1 MAESDGQGTGHGAGQ
16 GTGHG
21 AGQGAA
27 QASHSTS
34 RSRPGQ
40 RRVTQWMR
48 DYVRLPGIPDE
59 YIAQDGAPRAVW
71 TRFFEAFATLS
82 PADIERRFGA
92 ADRHLREAGVT
103 YRAPG
108 ESAERLWPLSHLP
121 LLIDESEWQ
130 QLSAGIAQRA
140 ELLERVLRDLYGEG
154 RLVAEGAIPAAA
166 IAGSS
171 EYLRPVCGLK
181 PPGGRYL
188 SLYAADVGRGPD
200 GRWWVLGD
208 RTQAPSGAGYA
219 LENRL
224 VLSRAFAS
232 LYKSMNVERVAPFF
246 EAFRD
251 SLRAGADRDEPR
263 IGVLTPGSF
272 SETYFEHATLAR
284 YLGFLL
290 VEGDDLAVS
299 GDRIYIRTVAG
310 LKRLDVLLRR
320 VDSNS
325 LDPLELDASSH
336 LGVPGLI
343 DVLRKDGAVVANM
356 PGSGVLEARAL
367 LGFLP
372 SLSRRFFGEDLKMPH
387 IATWWCGQKAA
398 REEVLSRLDELAIEG
413 AYGPGVP
420 GFASHGPVIASELSA
435 AERGR
440 LVDLINE
447 RGIDFVGQELVRLST
462 MPVWDQGR
470 ITPRPFVLRVF
481 AAATADGGWTIMPG
495 GFCRIAEK
503 LDARA
508 VSMGDGAR
516 AADVW
521 VVSDKEVST
530 RTLLPATDTVRIR
543 RIAGVLPSRAADNLF
558 WLGRYL
564 ERAEAT
570 LRLVRALGTLQRDP
584 GKGSSGLTQ
593 SAERIQRMLVAWG
606 AVSQA
611 SRTQAA
617 RVAAEALQGEE
628 RFGSALS
635 LVRSAQRAA
644 TSLRERLSPDAW
656 QVITEMTGRLA
667 EEVDDDDGVVSAA
680 ELTLQELAS
689 FAGLSQE
696 NMNRAAGWR
705 FLKMGHR
712 VERAINTARFA
723 RQFAYDEASGEDLD
737 VLLTLVDCQITY
749 RSRYLVGPVL
759 APVRDLVVL
768 DSYNPR
774 SVAFQVE
781 DLNGHIASLPA
792 LKESGLI
799 ERPQRLAVALQAML
813 TTAEAGALDT
823 KTLFALEQDLL
834 GLADAIGSHYFP
846 HGPNASRPEKLTG
859 LA

>member
-1 MAESDGQGTGHGAGQ
+1 MVDTEAGQ
-16 GTGHG
+16 GEGQ
-21 AGQGAA
+21 AG
-27 QASHSTS
+27 
-34 RSRPGQ
+34 RPRPAQ
-40 RRVTQWMR
+40 RRVAQWVR
-48 DYVRLPGIPDE
+48 DYARLPGIPDE
-59 YIAQDGAPRAVW
+59 YIGETGPRAVW
-71 TRFFEAFATLS
+71 TRFFEAFGSLS

-92 ADRHLREAGVT
+92 ADRHLKEAGVT

-108 ESAERLWPLSHLP
+108 ESADRHWPLAHLP
-121 LLIDESEWQ
+121 LLIDEGDWQ
-130 QLSAGIAQRA
+130 QLSSAIAQRA
-140 ELLERVLRDLYGEG
+140 QLLELVLRDIYGEG
-154 RLVAEGAIPAAA
+154 KLVADGAIPAAA

-171 EYLRPVCGLK
+171 EYLRPICGIR

-188 SLYAADVGRGPD
+188 NIYAADVGRGPD
-200 GRWWVLGD
+200 GRWWVLSD

-251 SLRAGADRDEPR
+251 GLRNSADRDEPR
-263 IGVLTPGSF
+263 IGLLTPGSF
-272 SETYFEHATLAR
+272 NETYFEHATLAR

-299 GDRIYIRTVAG
+299 GDRIHIRTVAG

-320 VDSNS
+320 VDSNF

-343 DVLRKDGAVVANM
+343 DVLRKDGVVIANM

-372 SLSRRFFGEDLKMPH
+372 SLCRKLLGETLAMPH
-387 IATWWCGQKAA
+387 IATWWCGQKGP
-398 REEVLSRLDELAIEG
+398 REEVLSRLDEVAIEG
-413 AYGPGVP
+413 AYGRGVP
-420 GFASHGPVIASELSA
+420 GFDSHGPVLASALPKS
-435 AERGR
+435 ERER
-440 LVDLINE
+440 LVAAITE

-462 MPVWDQGR
+462 TPVWDQGR
-470 ITPRPFVLRVF
+470 IVPRPFVLRVF
-481 AAATADGGWTIMPG
+481 AAATPKGWTVMPG
-495 GFCRIAEK
+495 GFCRIAEQ

-521 VVSDKEVST
+521 VVADKAVST
-530 RTLLPATDTVRIR
+530 RTLLPGSDTVRIR

-570 LRLVRALGTLQRDP
+570 LRLVRALGNQQRDP
-584 GKGSSGLTQ
+584 GKGTSNLQ
-593 SAERIQRMLVAWG
+593 HAAERIQRMLVTWG
-606 AVSQA
+606 AVTQV
-611 SRTQAA
+611 SRAQPGK
-617 RVAAEALQGEE
+617 VAAEALQSAE
-628 RFGSALS
+628 RFGSCLS
-635 LVRSAQRAA
+635 LVRSAQLTA

-656 QVITEMTGRLA
+656 QVITEMTARLA
-667 EEVDDDDGVVSAA
+667 EEVDDDDGIISAA

-689 FAGLSQE
+689 FAGLAQE

-705 FLKMGHR
+705 FLEMGR
-712 VERAINTARFA
+712 RAERAINTARFA
-723 RQFAYDEASGEDLD
+723 RQFAYDEATDEDLD

-749 RSRYLVGPVL
+749 RSRYLVAPLL
-759 APVRDLVVL
+759 APVRDLAVL
-768 DSYNPR
+768 DPYNPR
-774 SVAFQVE
+774 SVAFQVQA
-781 DLNGHIASLPA
+781 LNEHIEGLPA
-792 LKESGLI
+792 LRESGLI
-799 ERPQRLAVALQAML
+799 ERPQRLAVAVQSML
-813 TTAEAGALDT
+813 TTAEAAHLDT
-823 KTLFALEQDLL
+823 KRLFSLEQDLL
-834 GLADAIGSHYFP
+834 ALSDAIGLHYFP
-846 HGPNASRPEKLTG
+846 HGPNATRPEKLTG

>member
-1 MAESDGQGTGHGAGQ
+1 
-16 GTGHG
+16 
-21 AGQGAA
+21 
-27 QASHSTS
+27 
-34 RSRPGQ
+34 
-40 RRVTQWMR
+40 
-48 DYVRLPGIPDE
+48 L
-59 YIAQDGAPRAVW
+59 IADGAV
-71 TRFFEAFATLS
+71 
-82 PADIERRFGA
+82 
-92 ADRHLREAGVT
+92 
-103 YRAPG
+103 
-108 ESAERLWPLSHLP
+108 
-121 LLIDESEWQ
+121 
-130 QLSAGIAQRA
+130 
-140 ELLERVLRDLYGEG
+140 
-154 RLVAEGAIPAAA
+154 PAAV
-166 IAGSS
+166 IAGSN
-171 EYLRPVCGLK
+171 EYLRQVCGIK

-188 SLYAADVGRGPD
+188 SFYAADVGRGPD

-246 EAFRD
+246 EAFREA
-251 SLRAGADRDEPR
+251 LRGSADRDEPR

-299 GDRIYIRTVAG
+299 GDRVHIRTVAG

-343 DVLRKDGAVVANM
+343 DVLRKDGVVVANM

-372 SLSRRFFGEDLKMPH
+372 SLCRRLLGENLMMPH

-398 REEVLSRLDELAIEG
+398 RDAVLSRLDDVAIEG
-413 AYGPGVP
+413 AYGRGVP
-420 GFASHGPVIASELSA
+420 GFDSNGPVLTSELSSA
-435 AERGR
+435 DRER
-440 LVDLINE
+440 LVAAINE

-462 MPVWDQGR
+462 TPVWDQGR
-470 ITPRPFVLRVF
+470 IVPRPFVLRVF
-481 AAATADGGWTIMPG
+481 AAATPQGWTIMPG
-495 GFCRIAEK
+495 GFCRIAEQ

-521 VVSDKEVST
+521 VVADKAVST
-530 RTLLPATDTVRIR
+530 HTLLPGSDAVRIR

-570 LRLVRALGTLQRDP
+570 LRLVRALGSQQRDP
-584 GKGSSGLTQ
+584 GKGSSSLQ
-593 SAERIQRMLVAWG
+593 HAAERIQRMLVTWG
-606 AVSQA
+606 AVTQV
-611 SRTQAA
+611 SRTQPAK
-617 RVAAEALQGEE
+617 VAAEALQSEE
-628 RFGSALS
+628 RFGSCQS
-635 LVRSAQRAA
+635 LLRFAQRTA

-656 QVITEMTGRLA
+656 QVITEMTARLA
-667 EEVDDDDGVVSAA
+667 EEVDDDEGIISAA

-689 FAGLSQE
+689 FAGLAQE

-705 FLKMGHR
+705 FLEMGR
-712 VERAINTARFA
+712 RAERAINTARFA
-723 RQFAYDEASGEDLD
+723 RQFAYDEATDEDLD

-749 RSRYLVGPVL
+749 RSRYLVAPSL
-759 APVRDLVVL
+759 APVRDLAVL
-768 DSYNPR
+768 DPYNPR
-774 SVAFQVE
+774 SVAFQVQA
-781 DLNGHIASLPA
+781 LNEHIASLPA
-792 LKESGLI
+792 LRESGMI
-799 ERPQRLAVALQAML
+799 ERPQRVAVAVQSML
-813 TTAEAGALDT
+813 TTAEASSLDT

-834 GLADAIGSHYFP
+834 NLSDAIGLHYFP
-846 HGPNASRPEKLTG
+846 HGPNATRPEKLTG

>member
-1 MAESDGQGTGHGAGQ
+1 MAGQAGQ
-16 GTGHG
+16 GNS
-21 AGQGAA
+21 QGSGLGNKA
-27 QASHSTS
+27 
-34 RSRPGQ
+34 RPGS
-40 RRVTQWMR
+40 RRAAQWMR

-59 YIAQDGAPRAVW
+59 YIAQDGTPRAVW
-71 TRFFEAFATLS
+71 SRFFDAFAALT
-82 PADIERRFGA
+82 PGDIERRFGA
-92 ADRHLREAGVT
+92 ADRHLREAGVS

-108 ESAERLWPLSHLP
+108 ETSDRLWPLSHLP
-121 LLIDESEWQ
+121 LLIDDAEWQ
-130 QLSAGIAQRA
+130 QLTAGIVQRA
-140 ELLERVLRDLYGEG
+140 QLLELVLSDLYGEG

-166 IAGSS
+166 IAGST
-171 EYLRPVCGLK
+171 EYLRSVCGIK

-251 SLRAGADRDEPR
+251 ALRASADRDEPR
-263 IGVLTPGSF
+263 IGLLTPGQF

-299 GDRIYIRTVAG
+299 GDRIHIRTVAG

-320 VDSNS
+320 VDSNF
-325 LDPLELDASSH
+325 LDPLELDASSQ

-343 DVLRKDGAVVANM
+343 DVLRKNGVVVANM
-356 PGSGVLEARAL
+356 PGSGVMEARAL

-372 SLSRRFFGEDLKMPH
+372 SLSQRFFGEDLKMPH
-387 IATWWCGQKAA
+387 IATWWCGQKSA
-398 REEVLSRLDELAIEG
+398 REEVLSRLDEVAIEG
-413 AYGPGVP
+413 AYRRGVP
-420 GFASHGPVIASELSA
+420 GFPGNGPVLASELSS
-435 AERGR
+435 AERER
-440 LVDLINE
+440 LKTAISE

-481 AAATADGGWTIMPG
+481 AAATPQGWTIMPG
-495 GFCRIAEK
+495 GFCRIAEQ

-521 VVSDKEVST
+521 VISERAVPT
-530 RTLLPATDTVRIR
+530 TTLLPAVDTVRIR
-543 RIAGVLPSRAADNLF
+543 RIAGWVPSRAADNLF

-570 LRLVRALGTLQRDP
+570 LRLVRALATSMRDP
-584 GKGSSGLTQ
+584 VRGSTVLHSV
-593 SAERIQRMLVAWG
+593 ERIQRLLVTWG
-606 AVSQA
+606 ATSQTT
-611 SRTQAA
+611 RTQPAKI
-617 RVAAEALQGEE
+617 AAEALQSEDK
-628 RFGSALS
+628 FGSALS
-635 LVRSAQRAA
+635 LVRAAQRTA

-656 QVITEMTGRLA
+656 QVITEMVERLG
-667 EEVDDDDGVVSAA
+667 EEVDDDDGVISAA

-689 FAGLSQE
+689 FAGLAQE

-705 FLKMGHR
+705 FLEMGR
-712 VERAINTARFA
+712 RAERAINTVRFA
-723 RQFAYDEASGEDLD
+723 RQFAYDEAGGEDLD
-737 VLLTLVDCQITY
+737 ILLTLVDCQITY
-749 RSRYLVGPVL
+749 RSRYLVGPLL

-768 DSYNPR
+768 DPYNPR
-774 SVAFQVE
+774 SVAFQVSA
-781 DLNGHIASLPA
+781 LNDHIASLPS
-792 LKESGLI
+792 LKEGGLI
-799 ERPQRLAVALQAML
+799 ERPQRLAVALQATL
-813 TTAEAGALDT
+813 TTVEAAALDT

-834 GLADAIGSHYFP
+834 NLADAIGLHYFP

>member
-1 MAESDGQGTGHGAGQ
+1 MAGHPGQGNAGGGSGASGGASSQ
-16 GTGHG
+16 GGK
-21 AGQGAA
+21 A
-27 QASHSTS
+27 
-34 RSRPGQ
+34 RPAN
-40 RRVTQWMR
+40 RRVAQWTR
-48 DYVRLPGIPDE
+48 GYARLPGIPDE
-59 YIAQDGAPRAVW
+59 YLTEDGTPREVW
-71 TRFFEAFATLS
+71 TRFFDAFAELT

-108 ESAERLWPLSHLP
+108 ENADRLWPLSHLP
-121 LLIDESEWQ
+121 LLIDDAEWQ
-130 QLSAGIAQRA
+130 QLTAGIVQRA
-140 ELLERVLRDLYGEG
+140 QLLELVLSDLYGEG
-154 RLVAEGAIPAAA
+154 RLVAEGAVPAAA

-171 EYLRPVCGLK
+171 EYLRAVCGIK

-188 SLYAADVGRGPD
+188 NLYAADVGRGPD

-232 LYKSMNVERVAPFF
+232 LYKSMNVDRVAPFF

-251 SLRAGADRDEPR
+251 SLRGAADRDEPR
-263 IGVLTPGSF
+263 IGLLTPGQF

-299 GDRIYIRTVAG
+299 GDRVHIRTVAG

-325 LDPLELDASSH
+325 LDPLELDAASQ

-343 DVLRKDGAVVANM
+343 DVIRKNGVVVANM
-356 PGSGVLEARAL
+356 PGSGVMESRAL

-372 SLSRRFFGEDLKMPH
+372 ALSRRFFGEDLKMPH
-387 IATWWCGQKAA
+387 IATWWCGQKDA
-398 REEVLSRLDELAIEG
+398 REEVLSRLDRVAIEG
-413 AYGPGVP
+413 AYGRSVP
-420 GFASHGPVIASELSA
+420 GFPGNGPILPSELSPS
-435 AERGR
+435 ERER
-440 LVDLINE
+440 LRTAIND
-447 RGIDFVGQELVRLST
+447 RGIDYVGQELVRLST
-462 MPVWDQGR
+462 TPVWENGR

-481 AAATADGGWTIMPG
+481 AAATPNGWTIMPG
-495 GFCRIAEK
+495 GFCRIADQP
-503 LDARA
+503 DARA

-521 VVSDKEVST
+521 VVSDRAIPPS
-530 RTLLPATDTVRIR
+530 TLLPAGDTVRIR
-543 RIAGVLPSRAADNLF
+543 RVAGVVSSRAADNLF

-570 LRLVRALGTLQRDP
+570 LRLIRALDTQRDP
-584 GKGSSGLTQ
+584 GKGP
-593 SAERIQRMLVAWG
+593 SAALHSVERIQRLLVAWG
-606 AVSQA
+606 AISQA
-611 SRTQAA
+611 SRTQPA
-617 RVAAEALQGEE
+617 RIAAEALQSEE
-628 RFGSALS
+628 KFGSALS
-635 LVRSAQRAA
+635 LVRTAQRTA

-656 QVITEMTGRLA
+656 QVITEMTERLA
-667 EEVDDDDGVVSAA
+667 QEVEDDDGVVSAA

-689 FAGLSQE
+689 FAGLAQE

-705 FLKMGHR
+705 FLEMGR
-712 VERAINTARFA
+712 RAERAINTLRFA
-723 RQFAYDEASGEDLD
+723 RQFAYDEAGNEDLD

-749 RSRYLVGPVL
+749 RSRYLVGPLL

-768 DSYNPR
+768 DPYNPR
-774 SVAFQVE
+774 SVAFQVFA
-781 DLNGHIASLPA
+781 LNDHIASLPT
-792 LKESGLI
+792 LKQGGLI
-799 ERPQRLAVALQAML
+799 ERPRRLAVSLQATL
-813 TTAEAGALDT
+813 TTTEAATLDT

-834 GLADAIGSHYFP
+834 NLADAIGLHYFP

>member
-1 MAESDGQGTGHGAGQ
+1 MAQDADHGNSLGTGQANAQ
-16 GTGHG
+16 GSK
-21 AGQGAA
+21 A
-27 QASHSTS
+27 
-34 RSRPGQ
+34 RPGS
-40 RRVTQWMR
+40 RRVAQWMR

-59 YIAQDGAPRAVW
+59 YIAGDGAPRAVW
-71 TRFFEAFATLS
+71 TRFFDAFAALT
-82 PADIERRFGA
+82 PAEIERRFET
-92 ADRHLREAGVT
+92 ADRHLREAGVS

-108 ESAERLWPLSHLP
+108 ETSDRMWPLSHLP
-121 LLIDESEWQ
+121 LLIDEVEWR
-130 QLSAGIAQRA
+130 QLTAAIVQRA
-140 ELLERVLRDLYGEG
+140 ELLELVLSDLYGEG

-166 IAGSS
+166 IAGSG
-171 EYLRPVCGLK
+171 EFLRPVCGIK

-224 VLSRAFAS
+224 VLSRAFAT

-251 SLRAGADRDEPR
+251 ALRASADRDEPR
-263 IGVLTPGSF
+263 IGLLTPGQF

-290 VEGDDLAVS
+290 VEGEDLAVS
-299 GDRIYIRTVAG
+299 GDRLHIRTVAG

-320 VDSNS
+320 VDSNF
-325 LDPLELDASSH
+325 LDPLELNAASQ

-343 DVLRKDGAVVANM
+343 DVLRKNGVVVANM
-356 PGSGVLEARAL
+356 PGTGVMEAKAL

-372 SLSRRFFGEDLKMPH
+372 SLCRRFFGEELKMPH
-387 IATWWCGQKAA
+387 IATWWCGQESA
-398 REEVLSRLDELAIEG
+398 REEVLSRLDEVAIEG
-413 AYGPGVP
+413 AYRRGVP
-420 GFASHGPVIASELSA
+420 GFQGNAPVLASELPI
-435 AERGR
+435 AERER
-440 LVDLINE
+440 LKRAINE
-447 RGIDFVGQELVRLST
+447 RGMDFVGQELVRLST

-470 ITPRPFVLRVF
+470 ITPRPFVLRIF
-481 AAATADGGWTIMPG
+481 AAATPEGWTIMPG
-495 GFCRIAEK
+495 GFCRIADQP
-503 LDARA
+503 DARA

-521 VVSDKEVST
+521 VVSDRAVPPT
-530 RTLLPATDTVRIR
+530 TLLPASDTVRIK
-543 RIAGVLPSRAADNLF
+543 RIAGLVPSRAADNLF

-570 LRLVRALGTLQRDP
+570 LRLVRALGTSLRDP
-584 GKGSSGLTQ
+584 VKGSSPILH
-593 SAERIQRMLVAWG
+593 SVERIQRLLVAWG
-606 AVSQA
+606 ATSQTT
-611 SRTQAA
+611 RTQPA
-617 RVAAEALQGEE
+617 RIAGEALQSED

-635 LVRSAQRAA
+635 LVRSALRTA

-656 QVITEMTGRLA
+656 QVITEMAERLA
-667 EEVDDDDGVVSAA
+667 QEVEDDDGVVSAA

-689 FAGLSQE
+689 FAGLAQE

-705 FLKMGHR
+705 FLEMGR
-712 VERAINTARFA
+712 RAERAINTARFA
-723 RQFAYDEASGEDLD
+723 RQFAYDEAGGEDLD

-749 RSRYLVGPVL
+749 RSRYLVGPLL

-768 DSYNPR
+768 DPYNPR
-774 SVAFQVE
+774 SVVFQVAA
-781 DLNGHIASLPA
+781 LNDHIANLPT
-792 LKESGLI
+792 LREGGLI
-799 ERPQRLAVALQAML
+799 ERPQRLAVAAQAAL
-813 TTAEAGALDT
+813 TTAEAASLDT

-834 GLADAIGSHYFP
+834 NLADAIGLHYFP
-846 HGPNASRPEKLTG
+846 HGPNAARPEKLTG

>member
-1 MAESDGQGTGHGAGQ
+1 MADTSGEQTGQETGQAAGQ
-16 GTGHG
+16 ATSP
-21 AGQGAA
+21 AA
-27 QASHSTS
+27 RA
-34 RSRPGQ
+34 RLAD
-40 RRVTQWMR
+40 RRVAQWMR
-48 DYVRLPGIPDE
+48 NYVRLPGIPDE

-71 TRFFEAFATLS
+71 TRFFEHFASLA
-82 PADIERRFGA
+82 PADIERRFAA

-108 ESAERLWPLSHLP
+108 ESADRHWPLAHLP
-121 LLIDESEWQ
+121 LLIDEADWHE
-130 QLSAGIAQRA
+130 LSDGIAQRA
-140 ELLERVLRDLYGEG
+140 QLFEMVLRDLYGEG

-166 IAGSS
+166 IAGSN
-171 EYLRPVCGLK
+171 EYLRPVCGIK

-200 GRWWVLGD
+200 GRWWVLSD

-224 VLSRAFAS
+224 VLSRAFTS
-232 LYKSMNVERVAPFF
+232 LYKAMNVERVAPFF

-251 SLRAGADRDEPR
+251 ALRGSADRDEPR
-263 IGVLTPGSF
+263 IGVLTPGTF
-272 SETYFEHATLAR
+272 SETYFEHATIAR

-299 GDRIYIRTVAG
+299 GDRVHIRTVAG

-325 LDPLELDASSH
+325 LDPLELDASSR

-343 DVLRKDGAVVANM
+343 DVVRKNGVVVANM

-372 SLSRRFFGEDLKMPH
+372 SLCRRLLGEHLMMPH
-387 IATWWCGQKAA
+387 IATWWCGQRAA
-398 REEVLSRLDELAIEG
+398 REEVLSRLDEVAIEG
-413 AYGPGVP
+413 AYGLGVP
-420 GFASHGPVIASELSA
+420 GFASTGPVLAGELSA
-435 AERGR
+435 AERAR
-440 LVDLINE
+440 LIAAISE

-462 MPVWDQGR
+462 TPVWESGR
-470 ITPRPFVLRVF
+470 IAPRPVVLRIF
-481 AAATADGGWTIMPG
+481 AAATRDGWTMMPG
-495 GFCRIAEK
+495 GFCRIADQ

-508 VSMGDGAR
+508 VSMGAGAR
-516 AADVW
+516 SADVW
-521 VVSDKEVST
+521 VVSDKPVPQ
-530 RTLLPATDTVRIR
+530 RTLLPGSDTVRIR

-570 LRLVRALGTLQRDP
+570 LRLIRALGTQVRDP
-584 GKGSSGLTQ
+584 GKGAAGPAL
-593 SAERIQRMLVAWG
+593 AGERIQRLLVTWG
-606 AVSQA
+606 AV
-611 SRTQAA
+611 TQVA
-617 RVAAEALQGEE
+617 RAQPAKVAAEALKAEE

-635 LVRSAQRAA
+635 LVRAAQRTA

-656 QVITEMTGRLA
+656 QVITEMTSRLA
-667 EEVDDDDGVVSAA
+667 QEVEDDDGVVILA

-689 FAGLSQE
+689 FAGLAQE

-705 FLKMGHR
+705 FLDMGR
-712 VERAINTARFA
+712 RAERAINTVRFA
-723 RQFAYDEASGEDLD
+723 RQFAYDEATPDDLD
-737 VLLTLVDCQITY
+737 ILLTLVDCQITY
-749 RSRYLVGPVL
+749 RSRYLLAPVL

-768 DSYNPR
+768 DPYNPR
-774 SVAFQVE
+774 SVAFQVQ
-781 DLNGHIASLPA
+781 DLNEHIASLPA
-792 LKESGLI
+792 LRESGLI
-799 ERPQRLAVALQAML
+799 ELPQRLAVAALAVL
-813 TTAEAGALDT
+813 TTAEATSLDT
-823 KTLFALEQDLL
+823 KTLFGLEQDLL
-834 GLADAIGSHYFP
+834 NLADAIGLHYFP

>member
-1 MAESDGQGTGHGAGQ
+1 MAGRDGRESIGASSQGTKA
-16 GTGHG
+16 
-21 AGQGAA
+21 
-27 QASHSTS
+27 
-34 RSRPGQ
+34 RPGN
-40 RRVTQWMR
+40 RRVAQWAR

-59 YIAQDGAPRAVW
+59 YIGQDGAPRAVW
-71 TRFFEAFATLS
+71 TRFFDAFAGLS
-82 PADIERRFGA
+82 PADIERRFGS

-108 ESAERLWPLSHLP
+108 ETADRLWPLSHLP
-121 LLIDESEWQ
+121 LLIDEADWQ
-130 QLSAGIAQRA
+130 QLTAGIVQRA
-140 ELLERVLRDLYGEG
+140 ELLELVLNDLYGEG

-166 IAGSS
+166 IAGST
-171 EYLRPVCGLK
+171 EYLRSVCGVK

-188 SLYAADVGRGPD
+188 SIYAADVGRGPD

-224 VLSRAFAS
+224 VLSRAFTS

-251 SLRAGADRDEPR
+251 NLRASADRDEPR
-263 IGVLTPGSF
+263 IGLLTPGTF

-299 GDRIYIRTVAG
+299 GDRVHIRTVAG

-325 LDPLELDASSH
+325 LDPLELDAHSQ

-343 DVLRKDGAVVANM
+343 DVIRKNGVVMANM
-356 PGSGVLEARAL
+356 PGSGVMEARAL

-372 SLSRRFFGEDLKMPH
+372 SLSQRFLGEDLKMPH

-398 REEVLSRLDELAIEG
+398 REEVLARLDEFAIEG
-413 AYGPGVP
+413 AYGRGVP
-420 GFASHGPVIASELSA
+420 GFGEGPILAAELSPSDR
-435 AERGR
+435 ER
-440 LVDLINE
+440 LKTAISD
-447 RGIDFVGQELVRLST
+447 RGIDYVGQELVRLST
-462 MPVWDQGR
+462 TPVWDNGQ
-470 ITPRPFVLRVF
+470 IAPRPFVLRVF
-481 AAATADGGWTIMPG
+481 AAATADGWTIMPG
-495 GFCRIAEK
+495 GFCRIADQP
-503 LDARA
+503 DARA

-521 VVSDKEVST
+521 VVSDKAVST
-530 RTLLPATDTVRIR
+530 ATLLPGVDTVRIR
-543 RIAGVLPSRAADNLF
+543 RIAGVVPSRAADNLF

-570 LRLVRALGTLQRDP
+570 LRLLRALGMQRDAGKGAPTVLPALERVQRLLVIWGAASQTSRSQP
-584 GKGSSGLTQ
+584 GK
-593 SAERIQRMLVAWG
+593 V
-606 AVSQA
+606 V
-611 SRTQAA
+611 
-617 RVAAEALQGEE
+617 AEALQSEE
-628 RFGSALS
+628 KFGSALS
-635 LVRSAQRAA
+635 LVRSAQRTA

-656 QVITEMTGRLA
+656 QVITEMSERLA
-667 EEVDDDDGVVSAA
+667 REVEDDDGVLIAA

-689 FAGLSQE
+689 FAGLAQE

-705 FLKMGHR
+705 FLEMGR
-712 VERAINTARFA
+712 RAERAINTVRFA
-723 RQFAYDEASGEDLD
+723 RQFAYDVAVSEDLD
-737 VLLTLVDCQITY
+737 ILLTLVDCQITY
-749 RSRYLVGPVL
+749 RSRYLVGPL
-759 APVRDLVVL
+759 LPPVRDLVVL
-768 DSYNPR
+768 DPYNPR
-774 SVAFQVE
+774 SVAFQVSA
-781 DLNGHIASLPA
+781 LNEHIASLPS
-792 LKESGLI
+792 LKEGGLI

-813 TTAEAGALDT
+813 TTAEASSLDT

-834 GLADAIGSHYFP
+834 TLADAIGSHYFP

>member
-1 MAESDGQGTGHGAGQ
+1 MVGPTDQGTGQGIGDGAGQ
-16 GTGHG
+16 GT
-21 AGQGAA
+21 A
-27 QASHSTS
+27 QAAS
-34 RSRPGQ
+34 RARPGQ
-40 RRVTQWMR
+40 RRVAQWMR
-48 DYVRLPGIPDE
+48 DYARLPGIPDE
-59 YIAQDGAPRAVW
+59 YLSEDGPRAVW
-71 TRFFEAFATLS
+71 TRFFDAFSNLS
-82 PADIERRFGA
+82 APEIERRFGA

-108 ESAERLWPLSHLP
+108 EAAERLWPLSHLP
-121 LLIDESEWQ
+121 LLIDEAEWQ

-140 ELLERVLRDLYGEG
+140 RLFELVLRDIYGEG
-154 RLVAEGAIPAAA
+154 RLIADGAIPAAA
-166 IAGSS
+166 IAGSA
-171 EYLRPVCGLK
+171 EYLRPVCGIK

-200 GRWWVLGD
+200 GRWWVLSD

-232 LYKSMNVERVAPFF
+232 LFKSMNVERLAPFF

-251 SLRAGADRDEPR
+251 SLRGSADRDEPR

-299 GDRIYIRTVAG
+299 GDRIHIRTVAG

-343 DVLRKDGAVVANM
+343 DVLRKNGVVVANM

-372 SLSRRFFGEDLKMPH
+372 SLSRRLLGEDLKMPH

-398 REEVLSRLDELAIEG
+398 REEVLARLDDFAIEG
-413 AYGPGVP
+413 AYGRGVP
-420 GFASHGPVIASELSA
+420 GFAGHGPVLASELPPSEREQLTA
-435 AERGR
+435 AIR
-440 LVDLINE
+440 D
-447 RGIDFVGQELVRLST
+447 RGIDYVGQELVRLST

-470 ITPRPFVLRVF
+470 LAPRPFVLRVF
-481 AAATADGGWTIMPG
+481 AAATENGWVMMPG
-495 GFCRIAEK
+495 GFCRIADQ

-508 VSMGDGAR
+508 VSMGNGAR

-521 VVSDKEVST
+521 VVADKAVSA
-530 RTLLPATDTVRIR
+530 RTLLPGSDTVRIR

-570 LRLVRALGTLQRDP
+570 LRLVRALGTQQREA
-584 GKGSSGLTQ
+584 GKGASTSLQ
-593 SAERIQRMLVAWG
+593 VAERIQRLLVAWG
-606 AVSQA
+606 AASQT
-611 SRTQAA
+611 SRAQSAK
-617 RVAAEALQGEE
+617 VAAEALQGEE
-628 RFGSALS
+628 RFGSALN
-635 LVRSAQRAA
+635 LVRSAQRTA

-656 QVITEMTGRLA
+656 QVITEMAERLA
-667 EEVDDDDGVVSAA
+667 NEVEDDDGVISAA
-680 ELTLQELAS
+680 ELSLQELAS
-689 FAGLSQE
+689 FAGLAQE

-705 FLKMGHR
+705 FLEMGR
-712 VERAINTARFA
+712 RAERAINTTRFA
-723 RQFAYDEASGEDLD
+723 RQFASDEAGDEDLD
-737 VLLTLVDCQITY
+737 TLLTLVDCQITY
-749 RSRYLVGPVL
+749 RSRYLLAPLL
-759 APVRDLVVL
+759 APVRDLAVL

-774 SVAFQVE
+774 SVAFQV
-781 DLNGHIASLPA
+781 DALNEHIASLPA
-792 LKESGLI
+792 LKETGLI
-799 ERPQRLAVALQAML
+799 ERPQRLAVGLRSTL
-813 TTAEAGALDT
+813 TTAEAATLDA
-823 KTLFALEQDLL
+823 KTLFALEQHLL
-834 GLADAIGSHYFP
+834 SLADAIGAHYFP
-846 HGPNASRPEKLTG
+846 HGPNATRPEKLTG

>member
-1 MAESDGQGTGHGAGQ
+1 MADTHD
-16 GTGHG
+16 T
-21 AGQGAA
+21 GQGAA
-27 QASHSTS
+27 GAAKP
-34 RSRPGQ
+34 RPAQ
-40 RRVTQWMR
+40 RRVAPWMR
-48 DYVRLPGIPDE
+48 DYVRQPGIPDE
-59 YIAQDGAPRAVW
+59 YLAQDGEPRAVW
-71 TRFFEAFATLS
+71 TRFFDAFAGLS
-82 PADIERRFGA
+82 PADIERRFAA

-108 ESAERLWPLSHLP
+108 DSADRIWPLSHLP
-121 LLIDESEWQ
+121 LIIDETEWHQ
-130 QLSAGIAQRA
+130 ISAGIAQRA
-140 ELLERVLRDLYGEG
+140 QLLELIARDLYGEG
-154 RLVAEGAIPAAA
+154 RLVADGAVPAAA

-171 EYLRPVCGLK
+171 EYLRQICGVK

-188 SLYAADVGRGPD
+188 SLYAADIGRGPD
-200 GRWWVLGD
+200 GRWWVLSD
-208 RTQAPSGAGYA
+208 RTQAASGAGYA

-224 VLSRAFAS
+224 VLSRAFTS

-251 SLRAGADRDEPR
+251 ALRASAERDEPR

-299 GDRIYIRTVAG
+299 GDRIHIRTVAG

-325 LDPLELDASSH
+325 LDPLELDASSR

-343 DVLRKDGAVVANM
+343 DVLRKSGVVVANM

-372 SLSRRFFGEDLKMPH
+372 SLCRRLLSEHLMMPH

-398 REEVLSRLDELAIEG
+398 RDVVLSRLDEVAIEG
-413 AYGPGVP
+413 AYGNGVP
-420 GFASHGPVIASELSA
+420 GFDSNGPVLASSLAPS
-435 AERGR
+435 ERAR
-440 LVDLINE
+440 LVASINE

-462 MPVWDQGR
+462 MPVWDNGR
-470 ITPRPFVLRVF
+470 IMPRPFVLRVF
-481 AAATADGGWTIMPG
+481 AAATPDGWTVMPG
-495 GFCRIAEK
+495 GFCRIAEQ

-508 VSMGDGAR
+508 VSMGNGAR

-521 VVSDKEVST
+521 VVSDKAVAAT
-530 RTLLPATDTVRIR
+530 TLLPGSDAVRIR

-570 LRLVRALGTLQRDP
+570 LRLVRALGAQLRDP
-584 GKGSSGLTQ
+584 VKGSSTLQHT
-593 SAERIQRMLVAWG
+593 AERIQRMLVSWG

-611 SRTQAA
+611 ARTQPA
-617 RVAAEALQGEE
+617 RIAAEALQSEA
-628 RFGSALS
+628 RFGSCLS
-635 LVRSAQRAA
+635 LVRAAQRTA

-656 QVITEMTGRLA
+656 QVITEMSERLA
-667 EEVDDDDGVVSAA
+667 YEADDDDGVVSAA

-689 FAGLSQE
+689 FAGLAQE

-705 FLKMGHR
+705 FLEMGR
-712 VERAINTARFA
+712 RAERAVNTVRFA
-723 RQFAYDEASGEDLD
+723 RQFAYDEATTEDLD
-737 VLLTLVDCQITY
+737 ILLTLVDCQITY
-749 RSRYLVGPVL
+749 RSRYLLAPLL

-768 DSYNPR
+768 DPYNPR
-774 SVAFQVE
+774 SVAFQVQA
-781 DLNGHIASLPA
+781 LNEHIASLPA
-792 LKESGLI
+792 LRESGLI
-799 ERPQRLAVALQAML
+799 ERPQRLAVAVEATL
-813 TTAEAGALDT
+813 TTAEASTLDA

-834 GLADAIGSHYFP
+834 NLADAIGSHYFP
-846 HGPNASRPEKLTG
+846 HGANAARPEKLTG